1 MRYERKTFN
10 TFTVKEVENFINY
23 DLEKFIQ
30 VFTDGY
36 TAIYRANHEILEL
49 YRLIEQQNSEI
60 KQALNQSNKRLG
72 LLEKEIKN
80 FKE

>member
-1 MRYERKTFN
+1 MRYEQKTFN
-10 TFTVKEVENFINY
+10 TFTVKEVKDFINY
-23 DLEKFIQ
+23 DFKKFIQ
-30 VFTDGY
+30 VFADGH

-60 KQALNQSNKRLG
+60 KQALDLSNKRLE
-72 LLEKEIKN
+72 LLENEIKN